1 MDPLRLREGPVPAA
15 TIREVGCVSRQD
27 EGVDVSFRVVK

>member
-15 TIREVGCVSRQD
+15 TMGEMDCVSRQD